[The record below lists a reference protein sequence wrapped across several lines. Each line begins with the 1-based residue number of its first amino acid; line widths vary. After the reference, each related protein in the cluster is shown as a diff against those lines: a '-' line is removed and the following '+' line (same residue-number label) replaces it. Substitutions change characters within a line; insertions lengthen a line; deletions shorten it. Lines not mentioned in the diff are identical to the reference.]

1 MTDKII
7 FERKV
12 NYYETDKMG
21 IVHHSNYIRYMEEAR
36 IDFLEKAGISYIGLE
51 KMGIQIPVLSVTTEY
66 KIPLKFG
73 DIFKIE
79 CSVKKFNGVKFEIAY
94 KFYKDD
100 VLTSVAESSHC
111 FVGEGFKPI
120 RIKKYNQTVYDKF
133 IEYMEDK

>member
-12 NYYETDKMG
+12 NYYETDRMG

-36 IDFLEKAGISYIGLE
+36 IDFLEKAGISYIGME
-51 KMGIQIPVLSVTTEY
+51 QMGIQIPVLSVTAEY

-73 DIFKIE
+73 DVFKIE

-94 KFYKDD
+94 KIYKDD
-100 VLTSVAESSHC
+100 VLTSTAESSHC

-120 RIKKYNQTVYDKF
+120 RIKKYNPAVYDKF
-133 IEYMEDK
+133 IEYMEEK